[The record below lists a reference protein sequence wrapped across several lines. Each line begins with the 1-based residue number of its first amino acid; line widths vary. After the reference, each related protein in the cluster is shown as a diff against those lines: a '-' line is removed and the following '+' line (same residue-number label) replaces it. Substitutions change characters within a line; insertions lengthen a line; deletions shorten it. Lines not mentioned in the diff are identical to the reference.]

1 MDYFLGMVR
10 NGSRSPLFGCGY
22 SVVSALL
29 VGKIVLLEWYGAPVT
44 DQLAIIVLIVSG
56 ISSAPMVCVSDLT
69 PASHAVE
76 CSALES
82 VWGHSPLSSL
92 LFPFVLIPPSPL
104 PFPVNCRVSLLISVK
119 QSMLGFGENC
129 CLSNTG
135 SSHPWTWMHLYWP
148 STLSLLTCHV
158 VSSRPTHGD
167 TLLSPLLSCVYF
179 CWDHLHWLVPDF
191 CLFSAASSLLSV
203 CSEFLGSHNVL
214 SSL

>member
-1 MDYFLGMVR
+1 MWIFSCL
-10 NGSRSPLFGCGY
+10 CT
-22 SVVSALL
+22 

-56 ISSAPMVCVSDLT
+56 LLSAPMVCVSDLT

-82 VWGHSPLSSL
+82 VRGHSPLSSI
-92 LFPFVLIPPSPL
+92 LFTFVLTPPSPL
-104 PFPVNCRVSLLISVK
+104 PFPVNCRVSLLISAK

-129 CLSNTG
+129 LSNTG
-135 SSHPWTWMHLYWP
+135 SPTHGRGA
-148 STLSLLTCHV
+148 SLLTEHS
-158 VSSRPTHGD
+158 VSADASCCVISSYAWWHSSFS
-167 TLLSPLLSCVYF
+167 SPLLCVF
-179 CWDHLHWLVPDF
+179 LRDHLHWLVPDF